1 MIILPFTKKAQ
12 ARDLALEQLRPLLA
26 LQRLPSDFW
35 NQPYAVSFILGYTEA
50 VTRLLVGDQK
60 ATLDYVGDV
69 QTGVLS
75 ALAPQE
81 MESWPQRAARWRGT
95 PETVEGITNGKFIAM
110 FLHGDRNADATELAV
125 EAFRQARERAPVF
138 DQLKAQTNERGR
150 AAIILCEILFFD
162 KINGASST
170 NHRPIDI
177 RKTEPE
183 APPSKKWEPLRTS
196 ASAAP
201 QVSDLYSRVRA
212 ELEAGGDELGART
225 IAALD
230 AERRGGGINDLIEAE
245 IFAKLYIDDQGKL
258 GGDLAIKEVVEA
270 SIHAGIVFKFT
281 TKEITEAQMYA
292 QIDAARGKFTKQD
305 VTEAEI
311 FAKSIGEL
319 EAERGKLSG
328 KDIMEAKTFAKFF
341 ARALAKVSAEP
352 DAAALAQAGPTFRV
366 AAMNAQALPP
376 SHGAIWLDGDELWL
390 TTPSKDFS
398 FDGRAYH
405 IPGGAVCFPKHKI
418 GREALLKV
426 LRTERDLWAP
436 GDEAALKARLIQR
449 AEQSRS

>member
-35 NQPYAVSFILGYTEA
+35 NQPYAVSFIYGYVEA
-50 VTRLLVGDQK
+50 VTKLLVGDQK
-60 ATLDYVGDV
+60 ATLDYVSNV
-69 QTGVLS
+69 ATGVLF
-75 ALAPQE
+75 ALVPHD
-81 MESWPQRAARWRGT
+81 MESMVRRLVSWRGS
-95 PETVEGITNGKFIAM
+95 PETVEGIRNGKFVAM
-110 FLHGDRNADATELAV
+110 FLHGDRQADATELAV

-138 DQLKAQTNERGR
+138 DQLKARTNERGR
-150 AAIILCEILFFD
+150 AAIILCEILFFE
-162 KINGASST
+162 KINGSPST
-170 NHRPIDI
+170 NQRPIETI
-177 RKTEPE
+177 RKAEPD
-183 APPSKKWEPLRTS
+183 APPRKEPQPPK
-196 ASAAP
+196 AP
-201 QVSDLYSRVRA
+201 APPVFDLYSRVRA

-230 AERRGGGINDLIEAE
+230 AERRNGGINDLIEAE
-245 IFAKLYIDDQGKL
+245 IFAKLFLDDQDKL
-258 GGDLAIKEVVEA
+258 GGNLAIKDVVEA
-270 SIHAGIVFKFT
+270 SIHARIVFKFT
-281 TKEITEAQMYA
+281 TKEITEPQMYA
-292 QIDAARGKFTKQD
+292 ELDAARGKFTKQD

-319 EAERGKLSG
+319 EAERGKLTG
-328 KDIMEAKTFAKFF
+328 KDIMEAKTFARFF
-341 ARALAKVSAEP
+341 ARALAKVSAGP
-352 DAAALAQAGPTFRV
+352 DVDPSAQAGLTFRV
-366 AAMNAQALPP
+366 GPMDAQQLPP
-376 SHGAIWLDGDELWL
+376 SVGAIWLDGDELWL

-405 IPGGAVCFPKHKI
+405 IPGGAICFPKHKI

-449 AEQSRS
+449 AEQSKLR